1 MLKNGESSKANTF
14 VDKKNLTKT
23 FRSENV
29 CLSILFLFKE
39 NLNCLKFKA
48 LSTSNSFIN
57 SFTQNK
63 FQPNQKK
70 MQRFS
75 EIFAKQKLKFSDA
88 ECIDIVI

>member
-48 LSTSNSFIN
+48 LSTSNSFKN

-70 MQRFS
+70 NATILR
-75 EIFAKQKLKFSDA
+75 KF
-88 ECIDIVI
+88 CKTKIKIQ